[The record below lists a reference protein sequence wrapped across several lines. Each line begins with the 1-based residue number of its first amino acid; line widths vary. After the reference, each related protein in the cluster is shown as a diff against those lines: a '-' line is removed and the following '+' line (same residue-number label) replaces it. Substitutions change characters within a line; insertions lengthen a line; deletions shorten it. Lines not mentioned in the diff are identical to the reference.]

1 MVYVISIIVA
11 CTICVSL
18 RYLENKRINDP
29 YHSSNKSSD
38 NLYYTEEPDVK
49 QVQKSRKTAAGH
61 ICYRRRTTE
70 EWKEV
75 NPVLGDGEI
84 VYDSTINAFKVGD
97 GKKAFMELDYIS
109 GCLGLYGDTSDMK

>member
-1 MVYVISIIVA
+1 MVYVISIMVA

-70 EWKEV
+70 E
-75 NPVLGDGEI
+75 
-84 VYDSTINAFKVGD
+84 
-97 GKKAFMELDYIS
+97 
-109 GCLGLYGDTSDMK
+109 